1 LEPEQTTLHST
12 SGRKLDH
19 IQLCR
24 DENVESK
31 SRSNGFDQWRFD
43 PIAIPELGIHQ
54 IETKVTLL
62 GRTFS
67 APIHITGMTG
77 GVDTAK
83 TINFRL
89 AAAAQKFNI
98 PMGVG
103 SQRIAIHDPETA
115 ESFQVKNQF
124 PDVFLIGNLGIYQLC
139 EEDGISQ
146 ALKAIESI
154 QADALAI
161 HVNVLQEQVQPEG
174 DKVLIK
180 PFAQLEQLC
189 KLSSVPIIVKEVGCG
204 IDPKTAAK
212 IWNTGVSCIDL
223 GGVGGTSWGY
233 IEGLR
238 SKASLH
244 RRLGNTFRDWGIP
257 TAEALSRNIKIF
269 PHKSYTATGGIR
281 SGEEVAKCVAL
292 GAKTAGIGL
301 PLFKAAL
308 QNENA
313 LFSEVEAFIEELKI
327 TMLLTNSKKLS
338 DLKQQIRYIGIK
350 KS

>member
-1 LEPEQTTLHST
+1 MDSEQSVLDLA

-19 IQLCR
+19 IELCR
-24 DENVESK
+24 DVNVESK

-43 PIAIPELGIHQ
+43 PIAIPEFDMTQMDTTTSLFG
-54 IETKVTLL
+54 KK
-62 GRTFS
+62 FS

-77 GVDTAK
+77 GVDKAK

-89 AAAAQKFNI
+89 AAAAQKFRI

-103 SQRIAIHDPETA
+103 SQRIAIHDPKTA
-115 ESFQVKNQF
+115 ASFQVKDKF
-124 PDVFLIGNLGIYQLC
+124 PEVFLIGNLGIYQLC
-139 EEDGISQ
+139 EEDGVSQ
-146 ALKAIESI
+146 ALKAIDSI

-174 DKVLIK
+174 DKFLLK
-180 PFAQLEQLC
+180 PYARLEELC
-189 KLSSVPIIVKEVGCG
+189 RQSHVPIIVKEVGCG

-244 RRLGNTFRDWGIP
+244 QRLGSTFRDWGIP
-257 TAEALSRNIKIF
+257 TAEALTRNIKIF
-269 PHKSYTATGGIR
+269 PHKTYTATGGIR
-281 SGEEVAKCVAL
+281 SGEEVAKSIAL

-301 PLFKAAL
+301 PFFKAAL
-308 QNENA
+308 QSEKA
-313 LFSEVEAFIEELKI
+313 LFSEVEAFIQELKI

-338 DLKQQIRYIGIK
+338 DLKQQIRYIGTK
-350 KS
+350 KA